1 MKVTY
6 FIHKYI
12 TIIMW
17 QIYQQAQVDLQ
28 NEGAVKLTKMQFIQN
43 FFVTKFLIQ
52 KFGIQIF
59 K

>member
-17 QIYQQAQVDLQ
+17 QVYQQVQVDLQ
-28 NEGAVKLTKMQFIQN
+28 NEGAVKLTKMQFIQ
-43 FFVTKFLIQ
+43 FCATKFLIQ
-52 KFGIQIF
+52 NFGIQIF
-59 K
+59 T